1 MYFRNAI
8 FRGLNSYD
16 GKINRF
22 SIAFIIPHCFNGIG
36 RFQRLRSVESEFFIC
51 NVKVV
56 FLNPSLF
63 ILNHLF
69 RHFQNFLFDRSS
81 YSLIKERK
89 DRFFCFFNLRE
100 MFYLDVADVELV
112 FLGSKI

>member
-22 SIAFIIPHCFNGIG
+22 SIAFIIPHCFYGIG

-51 NVKVV
+51 NVKIV

-69 RHFQNFLFDRSS
+69 RHFQNFLFDRTS

-89 DRFFCFFNLRE
+89 GGIFFSFYLRQ
-100 MFYLDVADVELV
+100 MFYLDIAYLELV
-112 FLGSKI
+112 F